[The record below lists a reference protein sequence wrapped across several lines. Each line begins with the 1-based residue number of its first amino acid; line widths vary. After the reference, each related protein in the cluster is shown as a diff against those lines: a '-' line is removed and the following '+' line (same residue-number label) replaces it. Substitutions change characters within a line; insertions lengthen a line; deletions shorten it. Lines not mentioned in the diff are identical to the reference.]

1 MGEPSRKIIKS
12 IADFME
18 WIAGYDGR
26 NMLYRGLSNAEYG
39 VDSSLLRRLK
49 IEKNDAIPRDQFKE
63 AIKRLLND
71 AEMRGHRQRNG
82 NALRDLELLA
92 ELQHYGA
99 ATCLIDFT
107 KMPLVALWFACQ
119 SESDS
124 NGKSK
129 SDSNGKIVAIDSG
142 DSEQFIKI
150 WPGTLRKTIEELLP
164 PKDEKTD
171 KIINKFWVWDP
182 HHQNNRITA
191 QRSVF
196 VFGDA
201 PEVPTGDDGN
211 ICIVAKEAKA
221 KIIRGLRQHGV
232 SEESLFCDFDG
243 FARLNAHDKPY
254 PHLSAKDYFDLGQ
267 ESATAEKYESAIAY
281 YDIALRGANPYKPA
295 YFYRGISKLLIEDYQ
310 GAADDFTEAIKLDDK
325 NAEAHYYRGIAKANL
340 GDHTAAIADYDKTIA
355 INPQHAEAYIN
366 RGIVKANLG
375 DHTAAIADY
384 DEAEKR
390 ELRSAELYFYRG
402 NVKARLGDHTAAIA
416 DYDKTIAINPQHA
429 EAHYY
434 RGNAKGR
441 MEQYQAAIADYD
453 KTIAINPQHAE
464 AYINRGVAKNNL
476 DGYNA
481 AIADYDQAIKLNPEY
496 ADTYYNR
503 GVAKARLGEHTA
515 AVADFS
521 EAIKLNPEYANA
533 YYNRGVAKLALDDKA
548 GALKDFR
555 RANEL
560 DPETKIPEGLEDESA
575 GGGKN

>member
-1 MGEPSRKIIKS
+1 
-12 IADFME
+12 ME

-142 DSEQFIKI
+142 DREQFIKI

-171 KIINKFWVWDP
+171 KIINKFWIWDP

-221 KIIRGLRQHGV
+221 KIRRELRQHGV

-267 ESATAEKYESAIAY
+267 ENATAEKYESAIAY
-281 YDIALRGANPYKPA
+281 YNLALQGANPHKPA
-295 YFYRGISKLLIEDYQ
+295 YFHRGISKLLIEDYQ

-325 NAEAHYYRGIAKANL
+325 NADAHYYRGIAKAN
-340 GDHTAAIADYDKTIA
+340 
-355 INPQHAEAYIN
+355 
-366 RGIVKANLG
+366 
-375 DHTAAIADY
+375 
-384 DEAEKR
+384 
-390 ELRSAELYFYRG
+390 
-402 NVKARLGDHTAAIA
+402 LGDHTAAIA

-464 AYINRGVAKNNL
+464 AYIRRGATNGILKQYANAKADFNRAIEINPDNANTYYYRGIVKNIMG
-476 DGYNA
+476 DFAA
-481 AIADYDQAIKLNPEY
+481 AIADYDKTIAINPQH
-496 ADTYYNR
+496 ANTYNNR
-503 GVAKARLGEHTA
+503 GNAKARLGEYTA
-515 AVADFS
+515 AVADYD

-533 YYNRGVAKLALDDKA
+533 YYNRGVAKLKLDDKA
-548 GALKDFR
+548 GALEDFR
-555 RANEL
+555 RANEI
-560 DPETKIPEGLEDESA
+560 DPKFKIPEGLEDESA

>member
-18 WIAGYDGR
+18 WVDKHGGG
-26 NMLYRGLSNAEYG
+26 NMLYRGLSDSEYS

-49 IEKNDAIPRDQFKE
+49 INSSNTIPRDQFKK
-63 AIKRLLND
+63 AVQRLLD
-71 AEMRGHRQRNG
+71 EAEMRGHRQRNG

-119 SESDS
+119 SESPK
-124 NGKSK
+124 NGKV
-129 SDSNGKIVAIDSG
+129 VAVDSG
-142 DSEQFIKI
+142 NGERFIRI
-150 WPGTLRKTIEELLP
+150 QPDTLDKTIDNLLP
-164 PKDEKTD
+164 PQEDESGKPV
-171 KIINKFWVWDP
+171 NKFWVWDP

-211 ICIVAKEAKA
+211 ICIVEKEAKA

-267 ESATAEKYESAIAY
+267 ENATAEKYESAIAY
-281 YDIALRGANPYKPA
+281 YNIALQGANPHKPA
-295 YFYRGISKLLIEDYQ
+295 YFHRGISKLLIEDYQ

-325 NAEAHYYRGIAKANL
+325 NAEAYIYRGATNGILKQYANAEA
-340 GDHTAAIADYDKTIA
+340 DFSRAIE
-355 INPQHAEAYIN
+355 INPQHAEAHYY
-366 RGIVKANLG
+366 RGNAKG
-375 DHTAAIADY
+375 CMGQYQAAIADY

-429 EAHYY
+429 NTYY
-434 RGNAKGR
+434 NRGIAKANLGEYNTAVADYNESIRLNPKDAAVYNNRGNANFFLDNYDSAITDYDESIRLNPKDAAVYNNRGNAKVRLG
-441 MEQYQAAIADYD
+441 EHATAIADYD
-453 KTIAINPQHAE
+453 
-464 AYINRGVAKNNL
+464 
-476 DGYNA
+476 
-481 AIADYDQAIKLNPEY
+481 
-496 ADTYYNR
+496 
-503 GVAKARLGEHTA
+503 
-515 AVADFS
+515 
-521 EAIKLNPEYANA
+521 EAIKLNPEYAHV
-533 YYNRGVAKLALDDKA
+533 YYNRGVAKFFLGDKA
-548 GALKDFR
+548 GALEDFR
-555 RANEL
+555 RANEIN
-560 DPETKIPEGLEDESA
+560 PEIKIPEGLEDESA

>member
-18 WIAGYDGR
+18 WVDKHGGG
-26 NMLYRGLSNAEYG
+26 NMLYRGLSDSEYS

-49 IEKNDAIPRDQFKE
+49 INSGNTIPRDQFKK
-63 AIKRLLND
+63 AVQRLLD
-71 AEMRGHRQRNG
+71 EAEMRGHRQRNG

-119 SESDS
+119 SESPK
-124 NGKSK
+124 NGKV
-129 SDSNGKIVAIDSG
+129 VAVDSG
-142 DSEQFIKI
+142 NGERFIRI
-150 WPGTLRKTIEELLP
+150 QPDTLDKTIDNLLP
-164 PKDEKTD
+164 PQEDESGKPV
-171 KIINKFWVWDP
+171 NKFWVWDP

-201 PEVPTGDDGN
+201 PEVPTDGAHN
-211 ICIVAKEAKA
+211 TYIVEKDTKA
-221 KIIRGLRQHGV
+221 KIRRELRQHGV

-267 ESATAEKYESAIAY
+267 ENATAEKYESAIAY
-281 YDIALRGANPYKPA
+281 YNIALQGANPHKPA

-325 NAEAHYYRGIAKANL
+325 NAEAYIYRGATNGILKQYANAEA
-340 GDHTAAIADYDKTIA
+340 DFSRAIE
-355 INPQHAEAYIN
+355 INPQHAEAHYY
-366 RGIVKANLG
+366 RGNAKG
-375 DHTAAIADY
+375 CMGQYQAAIADY

-402 NVKARLGDHTAAIA
+402 NAKARLGD
-416 DYDKTIAINPQHA
+416 
-429 EAHYY
+429 
-434 RGNAKGR
+434 
-441 MEQYQAAIADYD
+441 
-453 KTIAINPQHAE
+453 
-464 AYINRGVAKNNL
+464 
-476 DGYNA
+476 YN
-481 AIADYDQAIKLNPEY
+481 
-496 ADTYYNR
+496 
-503 GVAKARLGEHTA
+503 A

-533 YYNRGVAKLALDDKA
+533 YNNRGNAKDNLGDHTAAIVDYDEVIKLNPEYANAYNNRGIAKARLGGYNAAVADFSEVIKLNPEYAHVYYNRGVAKFFLGDKA
-548 GALKDFR
+548 GALEDFR
-555 RANEL
+555 RANEIN
-560 DPETKIPEGLEDESA
+560 PEIKIPEGLEDESA

>member
-124 NGKSK
+124 NGK
-129 SDSNGKIVAIDSG
+129 IVAIDSG

-150 WPGTLRKTIEELLP
+150 WPDTLGETIEELLP
-164 PKDEKTD
+164 PKDKKAN
-171 KIINKFWVWDP
+171 KIVNKFWIWEP

-191 QRSVF
+191 QQSVF
-196 VFGDA
+196 IFGYD

-221 KIIRGLRQHGV
+221 KIIRELRQHGV

-254 PHLSAKDYFDLGQ
+254 PHLSAKDYFDLGR
-267 ESATAEKYESAIAY
+267 ENAAAENHERAIAY
-281 YDIALRGANPYKPA
+281 YDIALRDANPYKPA
-295 YFYRGISKLLIEDYQ
+295 YFHRGISKLLIEDYQ

-325 NAEAHYYRGIAKANL
+325 NAEAAYIHRGATNGILKQYANAKADFNRAIEINPDNANTYYYRGIVKNIM
-340 GDHTAAIADYDKTIA
+340 GDFAAAIADYDKTIA
-355 INPQHAEAYIN
+355 INPQHANTYNN
-366 RGIVKANLG
+366 RGNAKARLG
-375 DHTAAIADY
+375 EYTAAVADY
-384 DEAEKR
+384 DEAIKLNPEYAK
-390 ELRSAELYFYRG
+390 AYNNRG
-402 NVKARLGDHTAAIA
+402 IAKARLGEYTAAVA
-416 DYDKTIAINPQHA
+416 DYD
-429 EAHYY
+429 E
-434 RGNAKGR
+434 
-441 MEQYQAAIADYD
+441 
-453 KTIAINPQHAE
+453 
-464 AYINRGVAKNNL
+464 
-476 DGYNA
+476 
-481 AIADYDQAIKLNPEY
+481 AIKLNPEY
-496 ADTYYNR
+496 ADAYNNR
-503 GVAKARLGEHTA
+503 GIAKDRLG
-515 AVADFS
+515 
-521 EAIKLNPEYANA
+521 
-533 YYNRGVAKLALDDKA
+533 DKA
-548 GALKDFR
+548 GALEDFR
-555 RANEL
+555 RANEI
-560 DPETKIPEGLEDESA
+560 DPKFKIPEGLEDESA